1 MPTKS
6 QKTKKTLS
14 RGKKLSSA
22 KTLKQV
28 RPLLNPQPLPP
39 REWPTY

>member
-1 MPTKS
+1 MPTK
-6 QKTKKTLS
+6 KNKKTLS

-22 KTLKQV
+22 KTLRKV

-39 REWPTY
+39 RLHPN